1 MQLLYVIYHSSK
13 DSHLYHLREVMHIFV
28 AKLSKNVLF
37 GTPSWFFAKN
47 QHIESSHVNFDDI
60 FGFCTKFRI
69 RNHCLYL
76 QKQKKVVIYPTL
88 LLKVVVKND
97 VSNGFIN
104 KVNNNLYLLY
114 HNGVNNH

>member
-1 MQLLYVIYHSSK
+1 
-13 DSHLYHLREVMHIFV
+13 MHIFV

-69 RNHCLYL
+69 RNHCLI
-76 QKQKKVVIYPTL
+76 KKVVIYPTL
-88 LLKVVVKND
+88 IILPASGIIVSTDASQRTVVQ
-97 VSNGFIN
+97 G
-104 KVNNNLYLLY
+104 
-114 HNGVNNH
+114 